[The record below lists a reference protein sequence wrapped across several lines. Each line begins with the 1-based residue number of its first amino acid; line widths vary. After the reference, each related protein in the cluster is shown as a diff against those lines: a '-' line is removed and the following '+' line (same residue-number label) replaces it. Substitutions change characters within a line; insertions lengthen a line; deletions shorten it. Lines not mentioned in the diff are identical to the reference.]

1 MLLNTIIRIKGR
13 LVLNFFLLGSPTS
26 ISYLDSDVLTDTE
39 VLQYV
44 PPGVV

>member
-1 MLLNTIIRIKGR
+1 MLVNTIVCVKGR
-13 LVLNFFLLGSPTS
+13 LVQIFYLLGITTRFF
-26 ISYLDSDVLTDTE
+26 YLDSDVLTDTE

>member
-1 MLLNTIIRIKGR
+1 MLLNTIMRVKGR
-13 LVLNFFLLGSPTS
+13 LVPIFILLGSPIS
-26 ISYLDSDVLTDTE
+26 FSYLDSDVLTDTE